1 MIEKKKKYSVPIY
14 GEVSFSIEVDATS
27 EKDAVDVAY
36 INIDDYY
43 KLMVEAD
50 DFDVF
55 WDFDRTVCCVG
66 EGDIEEVES

>member
-14 GEVSFSIEVDATS
+14 GEVSFHIEVDATS
-27 EKDAVDVAY
+27 EKDAVDVAL

-50 DFDVF
+50 DFDVW
-55 WDFDRTVCCVG
+55 WDDDRTRCCVG